1 MKFKYQA
8 RTKTG
13 ELRVGII
20 EASTKD
26 NALRLLQSI
35 GLFVIS
41 VEEIKPSFWDKI
53 FLSQKISE
61 RDVIFFT
68 RSLSTLVNAGVPLLE
83 ALDAISVQTK
93 KASFRN
99 IIQEITDAVEGGM
112 SLSRALSK
120 YPQVFSSFYT
130 NQIKCGEISG
140 TLGQTL
146 ESLADFLERQSSF
159 KGQLIGG
166 MIYPLLIILMTFFV
180 LFFMTFFVFPKL
192 EPIFIERGV
201 ELPLMT
207 KIVFSLAR
215 FSIIIFVLLILFLAS
230 IPSLLKIRELQ
241 EFFQKNFFKIPL
253 ISSFFKEIYLS
264 RFSQSLYSLLFA
276 GLHLV
281 DALENSADLVGNE
294 IYKKEILEIKE
305 EVKKGVPFSFALS
318 SRPKFFTPFFV
329 QLVQAGEKS
338 GALVETLKK
347 FSEFSQKEIERK
359 LDYFLKIFEPLLI
372 ILVAIGVGF
381 FVAAIILPFYQTITK
396 I

>member
-1 MKFKYQA
+1 MKFEYRA

-13 ELRVGII
+13 ELRAGII
-20 EASTKD
+20 EASTEE

-35 GLFVIS
+35 GLYIIS
-41 VEEIKPSFWDKI
+41 VEEIKPSFWEKF
-53 FLSQKISE
+53 FLFQKISE
-61 RDVIFFT
+61 RDLIFFT

-83 ALDAISVQTK
+83 ALDAITIQTK
-93 KASFRN
+93 KIFFRN
-99 IIQEITDAVEGGM
+99 ILQEITDAVEGGM
-112 SLSRALSK
+112 PLSKALSK

-140 TLGQTL
+140 KLGQTL
-146 ESLADFLERQSSF
+146 ESLADFLERQYNF
-159 KGQLIGG
+159 KRQLIGG
-166 MIYPLLIILMTFFV
+166 MIYPLLVIFMALFV
-180 LFFMTFFVFPKL
+180 LFFMAFFVFPKL
-192 EPIFIERGV
+192 KPIFLEKGV

-207 KIVFSLAR
+207 KVVFFLAH
-215 FSIIIFVLLILFLAS
+215 FSIIILVLLIFGLVS
-230 IPSLLKIRELQ
+230 IPYLLKRKETQ
-241 EFFQKNFFKIPL
+241 EFFQKNFLKIPL
-253 ISSFFKEIYLS
+253 ISSFLKETYLS
-264 RFSQSLYSLLFA
+264 RFSQSLYSLLSA

-294 IYKKEILEIKE
+294 VYKKEILEIKE
-305 EVKKGVPFSFALS
+305 EIKKGVPFSFALS
-318 SRPKFFTPFFV
+318 SRPKFFTPFFI

-338 GALVETLKK
+338 GTLVESLKK

-381 FVAAIILPFYQTITK
+381 FIAAVILPFYQTITK

>member
-1 MKFKYQA
+1 MKFEYRA

-13 ELRVGII
+13 ELRTGII

-53 FLSQKISE
+53 FLFQKISE
-61 RDVIFFT
+61 RDIIFFT

-112 SLSRALSK
+112 SLSRALLNH
-120 YPQVFSSFYT
+120 PQIFSSFYI

-140 TLGQTL
+140 NLGETL
-146 ESLADFLERQSSF
+146 EALADFLERQHNF

-166 MIYPLLIILMTFFV
+166 MIYPLLIIFMALFV
-180 LFFMTFFVFPKL
+180 LFFMSIFVFPKL
-192 EPIFIERGV
+192 KPIFIERGV
-201 ELPLMT
+201 KLPLLT
-207 KIVFSLAR
+207 KIVLFLANFSV
-215 FSIIIFVLLILFLAS
+215 IIFALLILFLFS
-230 IPSLLKIRELQ
+230 IPYLLKRKEIQ

-253 ISSFFKEIYLS
+253 ISSFLKEIYLS
-264 RFSQSLYSLLFA
+264 RFSQSLYSLLSA

-281 DALENSADLVGNE
+281 DALENSADLIGNE

-318 SRPKFFTPFFV
+318 SRSKFFTPFFI

-372 ILVAIGVGF
+372 ILIAIGVGF
-381 FVAAIILPFYQTITK
+381 FVAAVILPFYQTITK
-396 I
+396 F